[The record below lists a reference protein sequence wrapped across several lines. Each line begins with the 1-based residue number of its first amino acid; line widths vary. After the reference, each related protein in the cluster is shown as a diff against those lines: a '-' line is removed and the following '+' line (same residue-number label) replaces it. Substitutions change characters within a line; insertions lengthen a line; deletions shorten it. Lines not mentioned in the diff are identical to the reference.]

1 MDRRPKKQRYK
12 TATTADKD
20 THDERAALIDLDHL
34 LSSIFHAS
42 MCRALVRAVV
52 WSRINWLMQTT
63 EANLTIE
70 TNLWVSMDM
79 GSFYVSF
86 ECKHCCEQS
95 CWNIVFHFWM
105 AAEIVFFMIIIIS
118 VIFRFSFSL
127 HTHTHSTISFTLYQ
141 LAVYVVQCTWIRS
154 QLNFHIC
161 GIIIFYKTIC

>member
-105 AAEIVFFMIIIIS
+105 AAEIVFFYDYYYFS
-118 VIFRFSFSL
+118 YFSFL
-127 HTHTHSTISFTLYQ
+127 IFVAHTHTFDNFFHSLSAGSLRC
-141 LAVYVVQCTWIRS
+141 AVY
-154 QLNFHIC
+154 LNTQPVELPYMRNNYFL
-161 GIIIFYKTIC
+161 